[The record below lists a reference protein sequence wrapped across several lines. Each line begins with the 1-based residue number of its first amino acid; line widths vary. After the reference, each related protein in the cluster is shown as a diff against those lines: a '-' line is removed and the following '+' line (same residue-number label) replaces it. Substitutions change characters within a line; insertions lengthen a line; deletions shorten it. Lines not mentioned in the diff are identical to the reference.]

1 LYKGYVP
8 QWTSTDNRIVDTRI
22 SKYETKLRQTDEI
35 AFLLYQV
42 ERENRGFAKVRG
54 KRRIVELLEELK
66 TTLTDDGLNKHQKLV
81 DKINI
86 QLKTYG

>member
-1 LYKGYVP
+1 ML
-8 QWTSTDNRIVDTRI
+8 Q
-22 SKYETKLRQTDEI
+22 E
-35 AFLLYQV
+35 V